1 MTEQRTAG
9 MEPGHDHRT
18 GIICHLPEDLSAQPT
33 GKGRNSQV
41 LRVPSIVSSFCPTFV
56 AETNLFTFVRGSV
69 ALTDIL
75 SVQGHSG
82 FLHFS
87 GTQCGTKTLTN

>member
-41 LRVPSIVSSFCPTFV
+41 LRVPSIVSSFCSTFV
-56 AETNLFTFVRGSV
+56 AEINLFKFVKGSV
-69 ALTDIL
+69 ALTEIL
-75 SVQGHSG
+75 SIRGHSG
-82 FLHFS
+82 FLRF
-87 GTQCGTKTLTN
+87 

>member
-9 MEPGHDHRT
+9 MEPGHDHST

-41 LRVPSIVSSFCPTFV
+41 LRVPSIVSSLCPTFV
-56 AETNLFTFVRGSV
+56 AETNLFTSVKGSV
-69 ALTDIL
+69 ALTEIL
-75 SVQGHSG
+75 AI
-82 FLHFS
+82 
-87 GTQCGTKTLTN
+87 